1 LQAVEILDQ
10 AGLVTNKPFFY
21 ALAVAKGAVRA
32 IRSGEYEFTG
42 GVTPLEILDALV
54 QGKVKHYLVTFPE
67 DITARDMA
75 ARLAALRLVQEEEF
89 LALTRDRAF
98 LASLSIE
105 GDTAEGYLYPETYR
119 LERTMGAREIMA
131 VMVRQFWKVVTPRTG
146 VGPRAGHDPGP
157 GRHPGSLIGRE
168 TGHTRKNQRYPRVSQ
183 PPPPGHET
191 PERPHGGLPLKGFP
205 GLSGSVTSWKTTPT
219 TLPDQRPPPRSHRQS
234 GHRFHPGR
242 PLSGQGGLPVF
253 CVQQRGVA
261 HFLPRPAHPQ
271 QGRDN
276 LSDSKEKTV
285 TSTRFFPLDKTKLP
299 LYSAFKWKVLD
310 QSGGEISG
318 VRVQGSILP
327 RD

>member
-1 LQAVEILDQ
+1 MGTKRRGRWKTAATLVAAVVILGGAALAGYAFLPVRDEGAQALLVEIPRGTGFLQAVEILDQ

-131 VMVRQFWKVVTPRTG
+131 VMVRQFWKVVTPEDRR
-146 VGPRAGHDPGP
+146 RARELGMTLGQVVTLA
-157 GRHPGSLIGRE
+157 SLIGRE
-168 TGHTRKNQRYPRVSQ
+168 TGHTEEKPKISAVFHNRLRLGMKLQSDPTAVY
-183 PPPPGHET
+183 
-191 PERPHGGLPLKGFP
+191 PLKGF
-205 GLSGSVTSWKTTPT
+205 SGPVRKRH
-219 TLPDQRPPPRSHRQS
+219 LLED
-234 GHRFHPGR
+234 HPYNTYR
-242 PLSGQGGLPVF
+242 ISGLPP
-253 CVQQRGVA
+253 G
-261 HFLPRPAHPQ
+261 P
-271 QGRDN
+271 
-276 LSDSKEKTV
+276 
-285 TSTRFFPLDKTKLP
+285 
-299 LYSAFKWKVLD
+299 
-310 QSGGEISG
+310 
-318 VRVQGSILP
+318 
-327 RD
+327 